1 MRVIIKEVGKN
12 PVVTDIKNELEDIQG
27 VVKGYLE
34 IVPSQLAYEKIAVI
48 CNEEGL
54 LIGLE
59 PNMRIGHNIVV
70 GNILFTGVDGGEFCD
85 LSDEQIELIMISCG
99 M

>member
-1 MRVIIKEVGKN
+1 MRVIIKEVGKGFEIAEIEN
-12 PVVTDIKNELEDIQG
+12 TLESIQAVVG
-27 VVKGYLE
+27 GYLE
-34 IVPSQLAYEKIAVI
+34 IVPSHLAYEKIAVI

-70 GNILFTGVDGGEFCD
+70 GNILFVGVDGEEFSS
-85 LSDEQIELIMISCG
+85 LTDEQIDLIMG
-99 M
+99 V

>member
-1 MRVIIKEVGKN
+1 MRVIIKEVGKDFRVTEIEN
-12 PVVTDIKNELEDIQG
+12 TLEGTQAVVG
-27 VVKGYLE
+27 GYLE

-54 LIGLE
+54 FMGLK

-70 GNILFTGVDGGEFCD
+70 GNILFTGVDGEEFCS
-85 LSDEQIELIMISCG
+85 LTDEQIDLITKG
-99 M
+99 NY

>member
-12 PVVTDIKNELEDIQG
+12 FEITEIENTLEDVQK
-27 VVKGYLE
+27 VVGGYLE
-34 IVPSQLAYEKIAVI
+34 IVPSQLALEKIAVI

-70 GNILFTGVDGGEFCD
+70 GNILFTGVDGGEFCS
-85 LSDEQIELIMISCG
+85 LTDEQIDLILG
-99 M
+99 F